1 MFERTIVAMLR
12 KCIVAVPLS
21 GNLNCKIYKY
31 DSQPTQNLIA
41 DIFKKYVSVFT
52 YPLQA
57 NVFHVF
63 TLWGMFLGI
72 APLLTKA
79 IALSAMMAININA
92 TKEFGLVIEKTLSD

>member
-1 MFERTIVAMLR
+1 M
-12 KCIVAVPLS
+12 
-21 GNLNCKIYKY
+21 
-31 DSQPTQNLIA
+31 
-41 DIFKKYVSVFT
+41 SVFS

>member
-1 MFERTIVAMLR
+1 MNATF
-12 KCIVAVPLS
+12 
-21 GNLNCKIYKY
+21 Y
-31 DSQPTQNLIA
+31 IA
-41 DIFKKYVSVFT
+41 YIFKNYVSVFS

-79 IALSAMMAININA
+79 IALSAMMVMNINA
-92 TKEFGLVIEKTLSD
+92 TTKSSLVIEKTLSD

>member
-1 MFERTIVAMLR
+1 MFERTVVAMLR
-12 KCIVAVPLS
+12 KCIVAVPFS
-21 GNLNCKIYKY
+21 GNSNSKTFKY
-31 DSQPTQNLIA
+31 SNISMISIA
-41 DIFKKYVSVFT
+41 DIFKKYVSVFS

-79 IALSAMMAININA
+79 IALSAMMVMNINA
-92 TKEFGLVIEKTLSD
+92 TTKFSLVI